1 MTLLFMFF
9 LHIVD
14 DFYLQPGMLSKLK
27 CMDFWEK
34 NAPDELYKYDFV
46 AALIIHSFS
55 WSFMIMLPIFFNEG
69 FVASSQLIAILGC
82 NLGIHLLVDNAKANL
97 KSINLCVDQSI
108 HIAQI
113 IVTFLF
119 WRYVYCG

>member
-27 CMDFWEK
+27 CIDFWEE
-34 NAPDELYKYDFV
+34 NAPDKLYRYDFV

-69 FVASSQLIAILGC
+69 FMISSQLIGLLVG
-82 NLGIHLLVDNAKANL
+82 NLGIHLMVDNAKANF
-97 KSINLCVDQSI
+97 KNINLCVDQSI
-108 HIAQI
+108 HVIQI
-113 IVTFLF
+113 VSTFLF